1 MWNDVFTLAYR
12 EVLILTKIKIRI
24 LGLIFNALIWLVAM
38 GFGLS
43 PLLSISGVS
52 YFAFLVPGM
61 IGINLLFPSF
71 FGASTLIT
79 DRQFG
84 FLKEMLVAPI
94 PRTTLVLGKALGLS
108 FYATISAA
116 MVLAFS
122 IILGFQISN
131 WWTIPALIGI
141 ALLASL
147 GLTCF
152 GLALAIKIKDTQ
164 SFQLLGNF
172 IVFPFFLLSGA
183 FFPLDQAPWFIRYFS
198 YINPITYAID
208 AMRQITLGIG
218 HTPLILDLG
227 VLFGFFIITL
237 IVAAKLFEKSE

>member
-108 FYATISAA
+108 FYATVSAA

-122 IILGFQISN
+122 IILGFQIN
-131 WWTIPALIGI
+131 HWWTIPALIGI

-237 IVAAKLFEKSE
+237 IVAAKLFDKSE